1 MSHTL
6 KFADIKP
13 YDISNGPGVRTS
25 LFVSGCRNNCPGC
38 FNKDAQDFNYG
49 KPFFTCEGENFRD
62 LKENLEKP
70 EIAGLT
76 ILGGEPLDP
85 RNIGDVADIVEWVK
99 YTFPEKNIW
108 LYTGYVLDGGTM
120 NTLFKAVEELKNPPG
135 NTLYEYVVM
144 DSPNARNCLKTI
156 LRKIDVLV
164 DGPFLQKYAIPGLQF
179 VGSSNQRIISM
190 RSTILGGE
198 IYCWVDPYKEYV
210 KGEAK

>member
-1 MSHTL
+1 MPHTL

-49 KPFFTCEGENFRD
+49 KPFFTPCNENFET
-62 LKENLEKP
+62 LKDYLDRP

-85 RNIGDVADIVEWVK
+85 RNISDVVDIVEWMK

-108 LYTGYVLDGGTM
+108 LYTGYVLDEETM
-120 NTLFKAVEELKNPPG
+120 NTLFKSVKELQTPPG

-144 DSPNARNCLKTI
+144 DSPNARNYLNTI

-164 DGPFLQKYAIPGLQF
+164 DGPFLQNYATPGLQF

-198 IYCWVDPYKEYV
+198 IYRWVDPYREYV
-210 KGEAK
+210 RGETK